1 MPFPLILA
9 AGAGGVAGFAVGR
22 GTEGV
27 GNVVKWGGVL
37 AVVYIGAKVA
47 KVI

>member
-1 MPFPLILA
+1 MPIPLILA
-9 AGAGGVAGFAVGR
+9 VGAGGVAGFAVGR

-27 GNVVKWGGVL
+27 GNVLKWAGVL
-37 AVVYIGAKVA
+37 AVVYVGAKAA